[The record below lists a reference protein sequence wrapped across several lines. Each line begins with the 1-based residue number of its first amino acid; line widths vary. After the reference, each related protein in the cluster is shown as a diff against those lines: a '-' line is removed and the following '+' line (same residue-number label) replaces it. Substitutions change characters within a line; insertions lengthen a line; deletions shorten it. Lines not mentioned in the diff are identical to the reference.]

1 LTNVTQR
8 SQRDEAWRNGDI
20 VRYRIP
26 AVTVFVLLLILAMV
40 AERERV
46 EAVEIS
52 RENKDL
58 LPKGKEAEGIPGD
71 FVLRNNK
78 VHALISGTQ
87 PLRRANMRT
96 ENNFV
101 TQGCLYDLDL
111 RGEDN
116 DQITAF
122 RPGDAGGEVSWV
134 RIVDAPGRGGAIES
148 VRTAAKGDGLYVR
161 HEYRLEP
168 DWEHILVTSTYRN
181 ESQNAKKIKPRPV
194 WRGFE
199 DSKEWNVAGVQIADS
214 TDPFDKR
221 AYAWGVAPGGAP
233 LEAEVELQRG
243 QEKVYKVALAVAD
256 SPLAAYG
263 LLAALT
269 GKAGEVTGTVI
280 DSSGTPAAR
289 ASLLVLLEI
298 TP

>member
-1 LTNVTQR
+1 MTFGLAVIDSRDLGARRGYREPNSKLVLTNVTQR
-8 SQRDEAWRNGDI
+8 ARDEAWRNGDI

-26 AVTVFVLLLILAMV
+26 AVTVCVLLMILAMV
-40 AERERV
+40 ADRERV

-134 RIVDAPGRGGAIES
+134 PHR
-148 VRTAAKGDGLYVR
+148 
-161 HEYRLEP
+161 
-168 DWEHILVTSTYRN
+168 
-181 ESQNAKKIKPRPV
+181 
-194 WRGFE
+194 
-199 DSKEWNVAGVQIADS
+199 
-214 TDPFDKR
+214 
-221 AYAWGVAPGGAP
+221 
-233 LEAEVELQRG
+233 
-243 QEKVYKVALAVAD
+243 
-256 SPLAAYG
+256 
-263 LLAALT
+263 
-269 GKAGEVTGTVI
+269 
-280 DSSGTPAAR
+280 
-289 ASLLVLLEI
+289 
-298 TP
+298 